1 MRSQIPQMLKQGQ
14 GVIINNAS
22 ILGEVGFAN
31 ASAYVASK
39 HAVLGLTKTAA
50 IEYAALG
57 IRINAV
63 CPAFIE
69 TPMLERG
76 GLTTDREVYEMIA
89 GLHPIK
95 RLGKPEEIASAV
107 IWLCSDEA
115 SFVTGHAMLID
126 GGYVAQ

>member
-1 MRSQIPQMLKQGQ
+1 MLKQGQ